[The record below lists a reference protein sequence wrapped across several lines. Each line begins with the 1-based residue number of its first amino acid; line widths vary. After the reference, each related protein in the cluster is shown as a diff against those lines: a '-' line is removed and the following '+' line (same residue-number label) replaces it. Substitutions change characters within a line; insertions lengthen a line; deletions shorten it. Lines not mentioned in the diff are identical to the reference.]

1 MADLVDK
8 VAEDLE
14 KTEIT
19 GEGNVEGVA
28 EAEAEGSATPEPT
41 EPTDEDKEICSK
53 PAIDRAVKIDELV
66 RLLNIFC
73 QYPERYIFQKDEKSK
88 PMVLHNYVDK
98 VVMAIRGC
106 SSVIKT
112 RQQAAIDAGVVPGI
126 VRIFTGP
133 HKTDRETMVRTCQ
146 CFLGICGK
154 NDEAIAAFKEAGA
167 EAALIE
173 VVKIHEGKDSS
184 TNDMAKSLAL
194 MQGE

>member
-1 MADLVDK
+1 MAEMVDNVDEVADGVEK
-8 VAEDLE
+8 VEISEESGENATPSPEDLE
-14 KTEIT
+14 L
-19 GEGNVEGVA
+19 
-28 EAEAEGSATPEPT
+28 
-41 EPTDEDKEICSK
+41 CSK
-53 PAIDRAVKIDELV
+53 PSIDRSVKIDELV

-73 QYPERYIFQKDEKSK
+73 QYPERYIFQKDENSK

-106 SSVIKT
+106 SSVIPA
-112 RQQAAIDAGVVPGI
+112 RQKAAIDAGVVPGI
-126 VRIFTGP
+126 VKIFTGP
-133 HKTDRETMVRTCQ
+133 HKTDRETMVRTTQ

-173 VVKIHEGKDSS
+173 VCKIHEGKDSS

-194 MQGE
+194 MQD